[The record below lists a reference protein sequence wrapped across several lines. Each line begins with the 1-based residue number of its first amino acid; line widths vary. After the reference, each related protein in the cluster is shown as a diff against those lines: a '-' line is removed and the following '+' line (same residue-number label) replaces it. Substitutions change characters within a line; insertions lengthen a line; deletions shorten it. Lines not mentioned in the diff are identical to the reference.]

1 MNLPTG
7 PFITAL
13 AAVMAVFHILLM
25 ISGLWGD
32 AAIIAGFIPAR
43 FGIGVVASG
52 PMVPALLTPLTSLFL
67 NYDII
72 SLIFNIIMLLFI
84 GRQLEQPLGKPAL
97 AVLIVTGAY
106 AGALALWLAQPRLE
120 MPLLGANASV
130 AAMLAVFALIY
141 SNVQTR
147 ALGPIPAPWV
157 RALWLGAAWI
167 GLQLLLGVAAGGFA
181 IPTLWASIGG
191 FVAGLAIARPLLR
204 WRFGGR

>member
-32 AAIIAGFIPAR
+32 AAVMAGFIPAR
-43 FGIGVVASG
+43 VGTAW
-52 PMVPALLTPLTSLFL
+52 PLLPAVLTPFTSLFL
-67 NYDII
+67 NYDLI
-72 SLIFNIIMLLFI
+72 SLAFNIIMLLFI

-97 AVLIVTGAY
+97 AVLIVVGAY
-106 AGALALWLAQPRLE
+106 AGALALWIAQPRLDV
-120 MPLLGANASV
+120 PLLGANASV

-141 SNVQTR
+141 SNAQTR